1 MIRRPPR
8 STLFPYT
15 TLFRS
20 PSPLKF
26 IPESLSLPLKAE
38 EYVSQSS
45 GDRFSP
51 FNFHPEYAAGVEF
64 DPCTR
69 AYHGDQF
76 GRVQGCLGME
86 PDCDAG
92 PLALH
97 GGDAQALTHRFEGGV
112 LQKVF
117 YGGRRGAEAILE
129 FLADAR
135 PF

>member
-38 EYVSQSS
+38 QYVSQSS

-51 FNFHPEYAAGVEF
+51 FDFHPEYAAGVEF

-69 AYHGDQF
+69 AYHGDHS

-86 PDCDAG
+86 PDRDAG
-92 PLALH
+92 PLAFH
-97 GGDAQALTHRFEGGV
+97 GRDAPS
-112 LQKVF
+112 
-117 YGGRRGAEAILE
+117 
-129 FLADAR
+129 LASKSER
-135 PF
+135 